1 MFHFHLARNLRTAI
15 WLLLLALMPLGA
27 GALYWANKTGLP
39 EDWREAIE
47 NEISKHGAHVE
58 IASLSYIPLRG
69 FVAENVRVFAES
81 ERIHEISRFERVQ
94 LVLDNAQLARG
105 EFRLRKAELRNARLS
120 LPVDPQKPSGESLHL
135 TGLYGTIL
143 MGSERLIEIRDARG
157 IVGGIEFSLSAEF
170 LGQDPTK
177 SRSEDEKRND
187 GRRRE
192 LIARILDEMEHWDFG
207 PDTPPKVHV
216 EVSGDL
222 SDKSSVRAN
231 FRINAPSV
239 EKKQYSLTELQAE
252 GSLNGYLLE
261 ISSFSAK
268 DSRGT
273 LTGHADYQLLNRTGR
288 FDMESSIQIPRLLK
302 SWLEVPVNTEALIGG
317 GQRIEAAGE
326 VDLSEAG
333 HPKLNLT
340 GHALAESVMFRGVT
354 FDTLDTWFS
363 WQDGTLFLK
372 DISLTRSD
380 GVARGK
386 LLMEGSKVRISL
398 HTTLPA
404 PLYEPFFAGQ
414 PLEQVIADFTEN
426 ENPST
431 EVFIEGSFDIL
442 DRYAWNYSGH
452 GTVKNLAYRGVPV
465 VSANCSFTVNH
476 HELDFREGT
485 VVFDY
490 DSYDLRRTYG
500 GPARG
505 TAEVGRIRYD
515 AESKTVGVENVRGD
529 FWAAPMV
536 RFFAPEVADDL
547 ERYRFHAP
555 PSLSGS
561 GVVDVTPQGRTNLT
575 VKFSTPGKADY
586 EFLGENIT
594 LLEPKAT
601 VVLRDDQVRI
611 MGLSASAFD
620 GTVAGDIT
628 HSGKSNLT
636 GELRWSKLA
645 MPALSSTYGFE
656 MKGGGLLT
664 GRIEFAIS
672 GGDVATMSGKGLCA
686 LEGAE
691 LFSVPIFGPLS
702 GVVSK
707 VLDDKRAGFER
718 AKSAFCNFDIAEG
731 ILRTRDF
738 QSATTSVT
746 FTGDGAVD
754 LAEKTIDFTIRLN
767 ARGLLGL
774 ITLPLRPFYGL
785 FQFRGTGPIEKTA
798 WENVHFTSP
807 PKEQNDLLLAPP
819 PRARIVEE

>member
-1 MFHFHLARNLRTAI
+1 M
-15 WLLLLALMPLGA
+15 
-27 GALYWANKTGLP
+27 
-39 EDWREAIE
+39 
-47 NEISKHGAHVE
+47 
-58 IASLSYIPLRG
+58 
-69 FVAENVRVFAES
+69 RVFAEA
-81 ERIHEISRFERVQ
+81 ERVHEISRFERVQ

-120 LPVDPQKPSGESLHL
+120 LPVDPQNPSGDSLHL
-135 TGLYGTIL
+135 SGLYGTIL

-157 IVGGIEFSLSAEF
+157 EVGGIQFSLSAKF
-170 LGQDPTK
+170 LGRDPDK
-177 SRSEDEKRND
+177 SRTEDEEKNE

-192 LIARILDEMEHWDFG
+192 LIARILEEMEHWDFG
-207 PDTPPKVHV
+207 TDSPPKVQV

-222 SDKSSVRAN
+222 SDKGSLRAN
-231 FRINAPSV
+231 FRIDAPSV
-239 EKKQYSLTELQAE
+239 EKRQYRLTEIHAE
-252 GSLNGYLLE
+252 GSLKGYLLE

-268 DSRGT
+268 DARGT
-273 LTGHADYQLLNRTGR
+273 LDGHADYQLLQRTGR

-302 SWLEVPVNTEALIGG
+302 SWLGAPINIEALVGG

-326 VDLSEAG
+326 VDLSDFNQ
-333 HPKLNLT
+333 PKLNLA
-340 GHALAESVMFRGVT
+340 GRAHAESVMFRGVT

-363 WQDGTLFLK
+363 WQDGALFLK
-372 DISLTRSD
+372 DFSLTRSD
-380 GVARGK
+380 GEARGK
-386 LLMEGSKVRISL
+386 LLMEGGKVRISL

-414 PLEQVIADFTEN
+414 PLERVIADFTEN

-431 EVFIEGSFDIL
+431 EIFIEGSFDIH
-442 DRYAWNYSGH
+442 DRYAWDYSGH
-452 GTVKNLAYRGVPV
+452 GTVKNLSYRGVPV
-465 VSANCSFTVNH
+465 VSAACSFTVNH

-485 VVFDY
+485 VIFDY
-490 DSYDLRRTYG
+490 DKYALRRTFG
-500 GPARG
+500 GPKRG
-505 TAEVGRIRYD
+505 TAEVGRVRYD
-515 AESKTVGVENVRGD
+515 AASKTVGVENVRGD

-536 RFFAPEVADDL
+536 RLFAPKVADDL
-547 ERYRFHAP
+547 ERYRFHTP

-561 GVVDVTPQGRTNLT
+561 GVVDVTPQGRTELT

-586 EFLGENIT
+586 EFLGENVT

-601 VVLRDDQVRI
+601 VSLSGDRVLI
-611 MGLSASAFD
+611 TGLSAGAFD

-645 MPALSSTYGFE
+645 LPALSSTYGFE
-656 MKGGGLLT
+656 IKGGGLLT
-664 GRIEFAIS
+664 GRIEFAIT
-672 GGDVATMSGKGLCA
+672 GGDASTMSGKGLVA

-702 GVVSK
+702 AVVSK

-718 AKSAFCNFDIAEG
+718 AKSAFCNFDIREG
-731 ILRTRDF
+731 VLQTGDF

-746 FTGDGAVD
+746 FTGDGEVD
-754 LAEKTIDFTIRLN
+754 LAKKTIDFTIRLN

-785 FQFRGTGPIEKTA
+785 FQFRGTGPIDGTV

-819 PRARIVEE
+819 PKARIVEE